1 MASNQESRF
10 CISYAEQRIAEWT
23 AFKEDAERKP
33 CNHPVITVCMEP
45 GSGGSL
51 VAEKVA
57 ENLGFDY
64 FHRDLLEVMSI
75 TAKVDAK
82 ILERLEKERLSGM
95 EDVVS
100 QMINDRYLYPGLYME
115 YLEKVVQTIS
125 RRGHAV
131 VVGRGANFILPVEE
145 RLSVMVVAPREL
157 RIQRIADHFQALP
170 EDAEK
175 RIDNR
180 QKKRASFIRKNFN
193 KDIAEPFHY
202 DLTINTGAISLE
214 RAAQMVCEAWAWFER

>member
-1 MASNQESRF
+1 MAIKDDNRF
-10 CISYAEQRIAEWT
+10 SISYAEGRIAEWT
-23 AFKEDAERKP
+23 AFKEEAARNP
-33 CNHPVITVCMEP
+33 HNQPVITVCMEP
-45 GSGGSL
+45 GSWGSV

-57 ENLGFDY
+57 AHLGFDY

-115 YLEKVVQTIS
+115 YLKKVVQTIS

-131 VVGRGANFILPVEE
+131 VVGRGANFILPAEE

-157 RIQRIADHFQALP
+157 RVQRVAEHFQTLP

-175 RIDNR
+175 RIENR
-180 QKKRASFIRKNFN
+180 QKKRASFVRKNFN
-193 KDIAEPFHY
+193 QDIADPVHY
-202 DLTINTGAISLE
+202 DLTINTGTMSLE
-214 RAAQMVCEAWAWFER
+214 RAAQMICEAWAWFGR